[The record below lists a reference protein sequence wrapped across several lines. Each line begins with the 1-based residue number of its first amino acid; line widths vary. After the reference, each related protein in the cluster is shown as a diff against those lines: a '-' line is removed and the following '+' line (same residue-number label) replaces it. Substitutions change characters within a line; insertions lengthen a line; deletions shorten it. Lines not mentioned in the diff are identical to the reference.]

1 MNMELSFK
9 SLLTENVKGTNFTES
24 LRQKLENRLYFVP
37 TKCVRLI
44 MSSVVTEYIGYFCSL
59 GYPT

>member
-1 MNMELSFK
+1 MNMEISFK

-44 MSSVVTEYIGYFCSL
+44 MSSVATE
-59 GYPT
+59 